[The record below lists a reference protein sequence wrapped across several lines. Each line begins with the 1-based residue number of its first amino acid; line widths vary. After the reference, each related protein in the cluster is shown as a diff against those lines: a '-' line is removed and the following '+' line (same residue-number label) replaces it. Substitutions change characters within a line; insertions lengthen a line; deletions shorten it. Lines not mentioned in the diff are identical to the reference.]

1 MMQSD
6 DGEAAFDEKEF
17 RKKKVR
23 KQGMYGAGMEN
34 VIVPYILSFF
44 SDLWYDVPV
53 NEKME
58 YRTEQ

>member
-1 MMQSD
+1 MS
-6 DGEAAFDEKEF
+6 EKTKFFCREQ
-17 RKKKVR
+17 KVR